1 MKKLTQEELRNFYK
15 YEYVSQF
22 PLVDNGKIKRLFKY
36 ISLDRHDK
44 IVDFG
49 CGNGLLL
56 DFVFDKVY
64 EYYGIDFSE
73 EFIKATGHR
82 KMKKKEKKQHKATLA
97 LQKLEKWEVQNGL

>member
-15 YEYVSQF
+15 HEYVSQF

-56 DFVFDKVY
+56 DFVFDN
-64 EYYGIDFSE
+64 
-73 EFIKATGHR
+73 
-82 KMKKKEKKQHKATLA
+82 
-97 LQKLEKWEVQNGL
+97 NGANNQISWDSPVSSRTNA